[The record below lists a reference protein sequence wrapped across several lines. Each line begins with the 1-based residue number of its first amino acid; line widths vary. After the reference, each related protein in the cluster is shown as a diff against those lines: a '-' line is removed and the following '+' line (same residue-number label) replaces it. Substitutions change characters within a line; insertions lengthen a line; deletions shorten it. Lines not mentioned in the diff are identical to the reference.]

1 MLANQVRALKSPALR
16 QITLEVLKVNGINL
30 GQGVCQLPVPEP
42 VLEAAN
48 RALTDGINRYTNPRG
63 LASLRTAL
71 AKKLET
77 FNGIVDLDPEKNIL
91 VTCGATGAFE
101 GACASL
107 LNPGDEVVV
116 FEPYYPYH
124 VQALRRYQADIKY
137 VPLSAPNWQ
146 IDFDELRRVVG
157 ASTKFIL
164 LNTPGNP
171 NGKVFTRE
179 ELTKVAEIIEPY
191 PALLVT
197 DEIYEHMTFDGR
209 THVSPASLPQLKN
222 KTITMGGY
230 SKTFSITGWRIGY
243 MVVPSHLSE
252 AFAALLDAVYV
263 CAPAP
268 LQEAVAQGI
277 EHFGADFY
285 RDLNA
290 KYEGKRDRFAAGLR
304 AVGLDPIV
312 PQGAYYMLSAY
323 DRLAPGVVSTQF
335 VSDMIRKTGV
345 GAVPS
350 SDFVRV
356 EADAPWIRFCLALED
371 NILDEALD
379 RLSGLSK

>member
-30 GQGVCQLPVPEP
+30 GQGVCQLPVPP
-42 VLEAAN
+42 FVLEAAN
-48 RALTDGINRYTNPRG
+48 RALADGVNRYTNPRG

-71 AKKLET
+71 AKKFAR
-77 FNGIVDLDPEKNIL
+77 FNGIADLDPEKNIL

-101 GACASL
+101 GVCASL

-124 VQALRRYQADIKY
+124 VQALRRYQADVKY
-137 VPLSAPNWQ
+137 VSLSAPDWQ

-171 NGKVFTRE
+171 NGKVFTKE
-179 ELTKVAEIIEPY
+179 ELEKIAEIIEPY
-191 PALLVT
+191 PTLLVT

-209 THVSPASLPQLKN
+209 THVSPASLPQLRN

-243 MVVPSHLSE
+243 VVVPSHFSE

-277 EHFGADFY
+277 EHFGPVFY
-285 RDLNA
+285 QELNA
-290 KYEGKRDRFAAGLR
+290 KYQGKRDRFAAGLR
-304 AVGLDPIV
+304 SVGLEPIV
-312 PQGAYYMLSAY
+312 PQGAYYMLSSY
-323 DRLAPGVVSTQF
+323 EKLAPGVISTEF
-335 VSDMIRKTGV
+335 VAEMIRKTGV

-371 NILDEALD
+371 DILDQALD
-379 RLSGLSK
+379 RLSGLSR